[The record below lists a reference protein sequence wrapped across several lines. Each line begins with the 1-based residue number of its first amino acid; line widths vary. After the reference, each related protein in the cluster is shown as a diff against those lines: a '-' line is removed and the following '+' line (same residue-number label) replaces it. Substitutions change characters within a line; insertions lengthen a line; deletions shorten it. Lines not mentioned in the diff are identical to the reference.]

1 MGFLVSSSDSGV
13 NGGSLVLLNIWIIE
27 YCLCLEDMIGRLYG
41 IFIDGYLYVQDNQLR
56 WVVRE
61 SSGRCMQDLGRRVL

>member
-1 MGFLVSSSDSGV
+1 MGGLVI
-13 NGGSLVLLNIWIIE
+13 LLHILINE
-27 YCLCLEDMIGRLYG
+27 YLLCLEDMIGRLYG
-41 IFIDGYLYVQDNQLR
+41 IFVYEYRYVQDNQLR